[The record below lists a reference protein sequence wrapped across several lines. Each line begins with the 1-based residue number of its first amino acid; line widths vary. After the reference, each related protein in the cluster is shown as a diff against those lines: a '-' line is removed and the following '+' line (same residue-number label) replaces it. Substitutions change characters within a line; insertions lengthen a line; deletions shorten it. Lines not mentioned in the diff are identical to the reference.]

1 MNLLEGKEIKLKIL
15 NDLKEELLKINERIK
30 LVVIQV
36 GNDEASSVYLKQ
48 KEKMANDLNY
58 GFEHLKFDENITEQ
72 ELINIIHNLNENEKI
87 TGIMVQ
93 MPLPKHI
100 NPKKVQNAVIPY
112 KDVDGLCDYN
122 AGLLM
127 HGNNDAIVPCTVR
140 GIVDMLDYYNIDI
153 EGKNVVI
160 VGRSDLV
167 GKPLA
172 ALLTNRNATVTLC
185 HSKTINL
192 KEHTSRADILI
203 VSVGKHGLIKGEDIK
218 EGAVV
223 IDVGINIL
231 NGKIVGDVDF
241 ETAKYVASYITPV
254 PGGVGQLTV
263 ANLAKNT
270 YKSYKLKLNK

>member
-1 MNLLEGKEIKLKIL
+1 MELLKGKEIKLKIL
-15 NDLKEELLKINERIK
+15 NELKEELSKVKESIK

-36 GNDEASSVYLKQ
+36 GNDEASNVYAKQ
-48 KEKMANDLNY
+48 KEKMANDLGY
-58 GFEHLKFDENITEQ
+58 DFVHLKLNKSITE
-72 ELINIIHNLNENEKI
+72 ESLIKMIKSMNIDKEV

-93 MPLPKHI
+93 MPLPKHL
-100 NPKKVQNAVIPY
+100 NPKKIQNAILPS
-112 KDVDGLCDYN
+112 KDVDGLTDYN

-127 HGNNDAIVPCTVR
+127 HSNKNAIVPCTANAV
-140 GIVDMLDYYNIDI
+140 IDIIDYYGIEV

-172 ALLTNRNATVTLC
+172 MLMINRNATVTLC

-192 KEHTSRADILI
+192 REYTSRADIL
-203 VSVGKHGLIKGEDIK
+203 VVAVGKAGLIKGDDIK
-218 EGAVV
+218 EGAIV
-223 IDVGINIL
+223 IDVGINSVNDKL
-231 NGKIVGDVDF
+231 VGDVDY
-241 ETAKYVASYITPV
+241 ESVKDKVSYITPV

-270 YKSYKLKLNK
+270 YKSYKLKKY